1 MKTNQQAWHGEKVL
15 PTREKGREAQESPL
29 CNGEIEKGIVSLVFG
44 FCFILC

>member
-29 CNGEIEKGIVSLVFG
+29 CNGEIERGIVSLVFG